1 MNYNELFR
9 GIATMG
15 AGTLFAIFCYR
26 DRLFP
31 KKSEKEKQREIVR
44 RKIKRAK
51 RLKPIRKM
59 NKFDRYRYNKKLH
72 KDSQKSGQYKN
83 YINAA
88 WDEVNKL

>member
-1 MNYNELFR
+1 MNYNELFQ

-15 AGTLFAIFCYR
+15 AATLFAIFCYK
-26 DRLFP
+26 DHFFP
-31 KKSEKEKQREIVR
+31 NKSEKEKQLEKVR

-72 KDSQKSGQYKN
+72 KDSKKSGQYKN
-83 YINAA
+83 YIDAA